1 MPNALQTECNRLT
14 PFQNVPSTNDA
25 ARCSTIVPAQGGS
38 LAQFFGI
45 DPLYNRADLIWQRE
59 TYFIS
64 SHSSFDDMFS
74 NAVTGDGLLF
84 HDALLNFIQITK
96 SLQLLV

>member
-1 MPNALQTECNRLT
+1 M
-14 PFQNVPSTNDA
+14 
-25 ARCSTIVPAQGGS
+25 
-38 LAQFFGI
+38 
-45 DPLYNRADLIWQRE
+45 LYNRAGLIWQRE

-64 SHSSFDDMFS
+64 SHSSFDDILS

-96 SLQLLV
+96 SLV